1 MAAVSS
7 LQGRVKLHDG
17 TEIPQFGL
25 GVYEMSDQETY
36 DSVKWALEAGYRHI
50 DTAEWYENEKECGR
64 ALNEWLKSTG
74 TPRDQVY
81 LTSKLRDNRTYDRAL
96 TDLRKSLKRAQVEY
110 FDLYLM
116 HSAIGGPQVRKDVW
130 RALVD
135 AKQQGLVKSIGVSNW
150 GTKHIQELL
159 DNGSELPVVN
169 QIDLHPFMRHPDIVE
184 ICEKNH
190 IVLEAWGPLARAQ
203 RFDHPS
209 IVKVAKKHNKD
220 QAQIFLRWGL
230 QHGYVVIP
238 KSVSQKRIISNSQ
251 IFDFELD
258 AEDMRELDGL
268 DEYLVTDWD
277 VVDCP

>member
-1 MAAVSS
+1 MSGHVTELIFTVYAD
-7 LQGRVKLHDG
+7 QQLHDG

-64 ALNEWLKSTG
+64 ALNEWLSESSATSSLVSGDDSTPSRLMTPRTVAVVRSSTRAICSCAESTG

-135 AKQQGLVKSIGVSNW
+135 AKQQGLVKSIGVRPFLAAYH
-150 GTKHIQELL
+150 GTQALGAEHCRYLTGAPNIFK
-159 DNGSELPVVN
+159 SS
-169 QIDLHPFMRHPDIVE
+169 
-184 ICEKNH
+184 
-190 IVLEAWGPLARAQ
+190 WTTARNC
-203 RFDHPS
+203 PS
-209 IVKVAKKHNKD
+209 STRSTSI
-220 QAQIFLRWGL
+220 R
-230 QHGYVVIP
+230 
-238 KSVSQKRIISNSQ
+238 S
-251 IFDFELD
+251 
-258 AEDMRELDGL
+258 
-268 DEYLVTDWD
+268 
-277 VVDCP
+277 